1 MRLIRFGYEFYKLK
15 AIGWSW
21 RSVPAM
27 AWRRSHPQAKERF
40 ERWLKA
46 NFS

>member
-1 MRLIRFGYEFYKLK
+1 MRLARFAYEFYKLK
-15 AIGWSW
+15 AIGWPW
-21 RSVPAM
+21 RRVPGM

-40 ERWLKA
+40 DHWLKT